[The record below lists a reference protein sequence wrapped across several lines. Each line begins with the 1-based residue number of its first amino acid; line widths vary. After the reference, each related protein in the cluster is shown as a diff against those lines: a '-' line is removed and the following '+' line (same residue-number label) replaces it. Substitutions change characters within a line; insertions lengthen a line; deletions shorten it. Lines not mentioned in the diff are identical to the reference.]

1 MLCFTY
7 SRVQLQQHGKIVT
20 MMQFALL
27 FLHITT
33 LGEYVIEDLDI
44 YIFVQNIVFSRLI
57 SFRLETQSFV

>member
-1 MLCFTY
+1 
-7 SRVQLQQHGKIVT
+7 

>member
-7 SRVQLQQHGKIVT
+7 SRVQQLQQHGKIVT

-44 YIFVQNIVFSRLI
+44 YIFCADYCIPPI
-57 SFRLETQSFV
+57 DSF